1 MGVNLIFKIAAVGI
15 LVSVICQVLKHSG
28 REDQA
33 FLTSLA
39 GLVLVLFWIVPY
51 IYELFETIKTLFALE
66 GGGRMT
72 IVQAAVMGIAA
83 VVLAVQIKPLKGEY
97 SVYLIL
103 TAALVIG
110 FLGISRL
117 DIILETAREIG
128 SYIQVQNIYLGT
140 LLKMVGIT
148 YIAEFAAGICKD
160 AGFSSLGTQ
169 IQMFGKLSILA
180 VSAPV
185 LLALLETLKVFME

>member
-1 MGVNLIFKIAAVGI
+1 
-15 LVSVICQVLKHSG
+15 
-28 REDQA
+28 
-33 FLTSLA
+33 
-39 GLVLVLFWIVPY
+39 
-51 IYELFETIKTLFALE
+51 
-66 GGGRMT
+66 MT

-160 AGFSSLGTQ
+160 AGFSSLDTQ